1 MGGQKKKMV
10 KKFII
15 FEGLILSLVGWM
27 IMMWTFFTAYF
38 NPTKTVLIDIN
49 SIGEANLE
57 AIAIPIV
64 FLICCYSVYEII
76 KTYLWEQK

>member
-1 MGGQKKKMV
+1 MV

-15 FEGLILSLVGWM
+15 FEGLILSLVGWIIM
-27 IMMWTFFTAYF
+27 IWTFFTAYF
-38 NPTKTVLIDIN
+38 NPTKTVLVDIN
-49 SIGEANLE
+49 SIGEANFE

-76 KTYLWEQK
+76 KTNYWSLKE